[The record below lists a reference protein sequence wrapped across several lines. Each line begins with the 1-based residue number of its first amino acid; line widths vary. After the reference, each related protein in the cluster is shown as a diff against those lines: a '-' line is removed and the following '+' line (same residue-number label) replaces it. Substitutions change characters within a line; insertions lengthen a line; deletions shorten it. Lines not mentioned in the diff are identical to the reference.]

1 MNRST
6 EPDCRRE
13 KKIGILLRP
22 AVGRQDCSPPVTRNH
37 LRREAINGARPRPH
51 QHERATHQSLSETLN
66 NKSQSG
72 SRLGKPPSRAKAR
85 HPPQTGTEQVET
97 PTPTPH
103 GPLHSFQWV
112 HAAAVVATLPRGSG
126 SCRRVLPCACSCLS
140 SRRAKAG
147 SCWQP
152 ARKAA
157 RRCTWR
163 ATWCSERH
171 RHRAPAAAAVTWP
184 SRSRRRCGVGSR
196 PAAGRRG

>member
-1 MNRST
+1 MNRSSEVQNLT
-6 EPDCRRE
+6 AVR
-13 KKIGILLRP
+13 KKKGIILRP

-112 HAAAVVATLPRGSG
+112 HAAETLPCG
-126 SCRRVLPCACSCLS
+126 SCRRALPCACSCLA
-140 SRRAKAG
+140 SRRAKLLVAEEEGGKVTHSEADPVLGVAPPPSIGYGPDAVLAG
-147 SCWQP
+147 RPGAHRS
-152 ARKAA
+152 
-157 RRCTWR
+157 
-163 ATWCSERH
+163 TWCPDCP
-171 RHRAPAAAAVTWP
+171 PAGT
-184 SRSRRRCGVGSR
+184 
-196 PAAGRRG
+196 RG